1 MVCNFQEFQIYDM
14 NRPNDEP
21 ETLRLANL
29 EKEYHRLQFLVDTGS
44 TVVKKEMSFAP
55 LVPKLNRLMSP
66 KDRPVRMEMTDV
78 AIAMR
83 NRMA

>member
-1 MVCNFQEFQIYDM
+1 MENQ
-14 NRPNDEP
+14 P
-21 ETLRLANL
+21 
-29 EKEYHRLQFLVDTGS
+29 HRV